1 MGSIKLFENKKVRS
15 AWNEQEQKWYFSI
28 VDVVEVLTDSPRP
41 RKYWNALK
49 TKLLQEGYDELSQNM
64 GQLKMQS
71 SDGKYYL
78 TDVTDAKTLLR
89 VIQSIPS
96 PKAEPFKRWLAQV
109 GADRLEEIENPELAT
124 QRTRELYKLKGYP
137 DDWIEKRMRSIA
149 IREELT
155 EEWKNRGV
163 KEQVEYAILTA
174 EISKATFGLTPS
186 DYKKKKGLKSEN
198 LRDHMTD
205 LELIFSM
212 LGEASTTEIVKKKNP
227 IGFPANKAV
236 ARQGG
241 KIAGDARKALEL
253 QTGQEVVSPENYLPP
268 GKKSKALKKARK
280 S

>member
-15 AWNEQEQKWYFSI
+15 EWNEQEQQWYFSI
-28 VDVVEVLTDSPRP
+28 IDVVEVLTGSPRP

-49 TKLLQEGYDELSQNM
+49 TKLLEEGYEELSQNL

-71 SDGKYYL
+71 ADGKFYL
-78 TDVTDAKTLLR
+78 TDVANAKTLLR
-89 VIQSIPS
+89 IIQSIPS

-109 GADRLEEIENPELAT
+109 GADRLDEIENPELAT
-124 QRTRELYKLKGYP
+124 QRTRELYQLKGYP

-163 KEQVEYAILTA
+163 KEQIEYAILTA

-186 DYKKKKGLKSEN
+186 EYKKVKGLKSQN

-227 IGFPANKAV
+227 VGFIENKKVAN
-236 ARQGG
+236 QGG

-253 QTGQEVVSPENYLPP
+253 ETGDKVVSSKNYLPEAKKNKELKK
-268 GKKSKALKKARK
+268 GKKK
-280 S
+280 